1 MITNINLPLG
11 AAAPNHAKILSAMN
25 EDVFSKP
32 PAYGRIANWLGPQ
45 MVVRLLDYAQ
55 SQRDSFFVSGV
66 GKGDNKRVDLRV
78 RRSSKLKDLGELK
91 DELRERAR
99 TALPAMFDQLATRFE
114 PSKFELEMVAHGDGA
129 FYTRHRDTKT
139 GDSGLI
145 NRRLISAVYYFHRSP
160 KSFSGGALRIYAFE
174 GTKETGAFVDI
185 EPTNDTLVF
194 FPSWFPHEV
203 LPVVCP
209 SGRFEDSR
217 FAINCWVHR

>member
-11 AAAPNHAKILSAMN
+11 MAAPNHAKTLSAVN

-78 RRSSKLKDLGELK
+78 RRSTRLKDLGELK

-99 TALPAMFDQLATRFE
+99 TALPAMFQQLGTTAFQ
-114 PSKFELEMVAHGDGA
+114 PKVFELDSLVARA
-129 FYTRHRDTKT
+129 R
-139 GDSGLI
+139 
-145 NRRLISAVYYFHRSP
+145 A
-160 KSFSGGALRIYAFE
+160 
-174 GTKETGAFVDI
+174 
-185 EPTNDTLVF
+185 
-194 FPSWFPHEV
+194 
-203 LPVVCP
+203 C
-209 SGRFEDSR
+209 DSR
-217 FAINCWVHR
+217 HPAR